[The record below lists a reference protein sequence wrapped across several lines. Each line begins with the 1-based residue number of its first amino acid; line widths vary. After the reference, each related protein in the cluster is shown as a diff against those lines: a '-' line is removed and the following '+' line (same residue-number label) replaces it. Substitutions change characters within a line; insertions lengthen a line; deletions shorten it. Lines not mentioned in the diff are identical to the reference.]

1 MIRSLMDYQKLEKVE
16 VGGLMGRWYSPMI
29 EGVYYQ
35 FSKYM
40 ERMISISYDP
50 LNILNDMSN
59 NLFLEDYRFYL
70 SMSEDID
77 NRLASI
83 SKACFENSNDLMS
96 IHKVMIYLFNINI
109 VFILSMKQK
118 LIFQLIICIIFWTLI
133 LK

>member
-1 MIRSLMDYQKLEKVE
+1 MVSSLIDYQKLEKVE
-16 VGGLMGRWYSPMI
+16 VGGLMGRWYSPMV

-50 LNILNDMSN
+50 LNILNEMSN
-59 NLFLEDYRFYL
+59 NLFLEDYYFYL

-77 NRLASI
+77 NRLAFI

-96 IHKVMIYLFNINI
+96 IHKVMFYLKFIHLTKQRLMI
-109 VFILSMKQK
+109 RSFWLVICFILDFEFSEK
-118 LIFQLIICIIFWTLI
+118 
-133 LK
+133 